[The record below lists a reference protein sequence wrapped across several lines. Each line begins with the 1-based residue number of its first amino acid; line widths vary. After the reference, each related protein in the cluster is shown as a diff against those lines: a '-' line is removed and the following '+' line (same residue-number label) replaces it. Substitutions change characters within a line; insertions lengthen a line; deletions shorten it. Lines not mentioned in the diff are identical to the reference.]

1 MKLHEYQAKDTFA
14 RYNIP
19 VPRSKVATSAQEAF
33 EAAQELEGPW
43 VVKAQVH
50 AGGRGKAGGIK
61 PVSTPDGAKDAAAAM
76 LGARLVTHQ
85 TGAEGAP
92 VDKVLVEQ
100 ATQVSR
106 ELYVAVMIDRAFL
119 GPVLI
124 ASQSGGMDIEEV
136 AATTPELILKEGVD
150 PVLGLQPY
158 QARRLAYGLDLPP
171 ELIRPATEIMLS
183 LYRLFVEN
191 DCSLLEINPLAIDQA
206 GNLVALDAKVSLD
219 DDAMFRRP
227 DLQQLR
233 DRDQEDEF
241 EAQAQENNIAYVKL
255 DGYVG
260 CLVNGAGLAMATMD
274 VIQNAGSKPA
284 NFLDVGG
291 GATVGKVA
299 LALSIMLSDPQVTQV
314 LVNVFGGILRCDIA
328 AGGIVKAW
336 SDSSSQLPV
345 LVRMRGTNVDEGK
358 DILRNSGLN
367 VTFADTLAEVSSA
380 LASYAG

>member
-1 MKLHEYQAKDTFA
+1 MKLHEYQAKDIFA

-19 VPRSKVATSAQEAF
+19 VRRSKVATSAQEAF

-50 AGGRGKAGGIK
+50 AGGRGKAGAIK
-61 PVSTPDGAKDAAAAM
+61 PVSTPKGAKDAAAAM

-183 LYRLFVEN
+183 VYRLFVEN

-219 DDAMFRRP
+219 DDAMFRHP

-274 VIQNAGSKPA
+274 VIQNAGSRPA

-291 GATVGKVA
+291 GATVDKVA

-336 SDSSSQLPV
+336 SDSSSQLPA